1 MKYHGMWLIIIA
13 GPFGVNHGVELHKD
27 VVEYAKERLDDFIKN
42 SDSFDRHV
50 QFLFCIVSIDRSA
63 RFEKVLDLLHL

>member
-1 MKYHGMWLIIIA
+1 M
-13 GPFGVNHGVELHKD
+13 NHGVELHKD

-50 QFLFCIVSIDRSA
+50 QLSLCIVSVNLSMNANIL
-63 RFEKVLDLLHL
+63 FLKKHLILHL

>member
-1 MKYHGMWLIIIA
+1 MMDPKPIQGPVFLLFA

-50 QFLFCIVSIDRSA
+50 QPLFCIV
-63 RFEKVLDLLHL
+63 FL